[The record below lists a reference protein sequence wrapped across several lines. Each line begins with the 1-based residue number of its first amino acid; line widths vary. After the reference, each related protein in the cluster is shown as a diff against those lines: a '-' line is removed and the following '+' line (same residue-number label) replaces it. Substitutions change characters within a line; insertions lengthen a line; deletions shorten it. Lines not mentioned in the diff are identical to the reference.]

1 MNPLIGRAVAAGVG
15 ALAKRMG
22 KKAAEEAAEEGT
34 KKAGLSV
41 ASQATRNAAA
51 NKSDVVDEMLKLDRQ
66 ITTKKDLA
74 TAQANPAR
82 KAAEKAAQTTEEGG
96 VSVTRYPYVKPTPEN
111 MRRGGHVKSASNRG
125 DGIAQRGKTR
135 GKMV

>member
-22 KKAAEEAAEEGT
+22 KKGAEEVVEEGG
-34 KKAGLSV
+34 KNAGLSV
-41 ASQATRNAAA
+41 ASQATRNAKA
-51 NKSDVVDEMLKLDRQ
+51 NKSDVVDEMLKIDRQ
-66 ITTKKDLA
+66 IATKKDLA

-82 KAAEKAAQTTEEGG
+82 KAAERAAETVEEGG
-96 VSVTRYPYVKPTPEN
+96 VKTTKYPYVKPTPEN
-111 MRRGGHVKSASNRG
+111 MRRGGHVKAASNRG

-135 GKMV
+135 GKMR